1 MASSIKIKVNG
12 LTHGVTASL
21 DTPLLYVLHN
31 ELHLHGP
38 RFGCGLAQCGACSVL
53 LDGKEIR
60 SCVTPV
66 AAVSGK
72 SITTLEG
79 LPALWAAQRGT
90 TAAAPALHP
99 LQQAWIDVQVP
110 HCGYCQN
117 GMMIQAADLLATT
130 KNPSE
135 DQIRTAMNGHL
146 CRCGT
151 YPRILTAIQKAA
163 AVMAK
168 GRCVM
173 TGLMPEKEFSRKS
186 FLKGGGALIVGFSR
200 RRRGARRQGGGGV
213 PTRSRA
219 PGPADPNAGRLV
231 AHRSMPTTP
240 RRSSRAG
247 SSSARAST
255 TGLLMIAAE
264 ELDMDMSQ
272 LGHIAFDTGGP
283 TSSPN
288 TGNTGGSTSID
299 VRRGPLVRRGGGR
312 GASRRCSAWPRRS
325 LGVPVASLSV
335 DKGVVSGGGK
345 TVTYGAAGR
354 RQAVQRHSSR
364 PTHAATPASAP
375 AKPVSQYKL
384 VGTPASQRDRH
395 PGRSSTGA
403 YTYVHNVRVPGM
415 LHGRVVRP
423 RGQGAYGDGTNPV
436 R

>member
-1 MASSIKIKVNG
+1 MANSLKIKVNG

-151 YPRILTAIQKAA
+151 YPQNPDRDPE
-163 AVMAK
+163 
-168 GRCVM
+168 GRGRDGEGWCSSDDRSAC
-173 TGLMPEKEFSRKS
+173 TEKEFSRKS
-186 FLKGGGALIVGFSR
+186 FVQGRRRADRRLLGARRELAGQAGAGRDPQRSGATRRALGAVRLERRSTRGSRSTPTTRSTLKLGQGRARSGVADR
-200 RRRGARRQGGGGV
+200 PPDDRRRGARHRHEPDACDRERHRRHAEQRRDGRQPGDSE
-213 PTRSRA
+213 PAASLTRA
-219 PGPADPNAGRLV
+219 AAAACDQTLLGL
-231 AHRSMPTTP
+231 
-240 RRSSRAG
+240 
-247 SSSARAST
+247 AST
-255 TGLLMIAAE
+255 K
-264 ELDMDMSQ
+264 
-272 LGHIAFDTGGP
+272 
-283 TSSPN
+283 
-288 TGNTGGSTSID
+288 
-299 VRRGPLVRRGGGR
+299 
-312 GASRRCSAWPRRS
+312 
-325 LGVPVASLSV
+325 LGVPVGSLTV
-335 DKGVVSGGGK
+335 AKGVVSGGGK
-345 TVTYGAAGR
+345 TSTYGELLGGKLFNVTIPASYNLAGARSR
-354 RQAVQRHSSR
+354 RRLTAGTTRRTARARPGLPGPSSR
-364 PTHAATPASAP
+364 SPATSWSASPARR
-375 AKPVSQYKL
+375 
-384 VGTPASQRDRH
+384 G
-395 PGRSSTGA
+395 STS
-403 YTYVHNVRVPGM
+403 R
-415 LHGRVVRP
+415 RR
-423 RGQGAYGDGTNPV
+423 
-436 R
+436 